1 MIFVQIT
8 SIIEMAKQIEGT
20 QMIIRLKEMR
30 AIKDLSQGKL
40 AVLCDMS
47 VSNLQRYEQGK
58 MRSIP
63 FETLETFCKVL
74 ECQPGDLIVLEFGKT
89 TA

>member
-1 MIFVQIT
+1 
-8 SIIEMAKQIEGT
+8 MAKQIEGT
-20 QMIIRLKEMR
+20 NMIIKLKEMR
-30 AIKDLSQGKL
+30 GIRELSQGKL

-63 FETLETFCKVL
+63 FNTLETFCKVL
-74 ECQPGDLIVLEFGKT
+74 NCEPGDLFARLSVE
-89 TA
+89 